1 MKEKPK
7 VKTRIRDYIKK
18 RDILLAVLYL
28 ILVYLIQRS
37 AGFWVGLLA
46 FIVFY
51 ESIADSIVSRV
62 EKVKDEMLLEMIEK
76 VSEDRLYWQR

>member
-51 ESIADSIVSRV
+51 ESIADSIVARV